1 MSKVT
6 WNDLKNATP
15 SELKKTYKLNDRQ
28 LENQVRKHMDGANH
42 AERRGLY
49 ETVWANKKQDN
60 EMSLNKGAKPGTK
73 KFGENIATEIKAG
86 KPKNQAIAIAYSE
99 AKTKK
104 KGKKK

>member
-49 ETVWANKKQDN
+49 ETVWAKHRLVRERGRGIRKIREWACIRLGSRQ
-60 EMSLNKGAKPGTK
+60 GPG
-73 KFGENIATEIKAG
+73 
-86 KPKNQAIAIAYSE
+86 
-99 AKTKK
+99 
-104 KGKKK
+104 